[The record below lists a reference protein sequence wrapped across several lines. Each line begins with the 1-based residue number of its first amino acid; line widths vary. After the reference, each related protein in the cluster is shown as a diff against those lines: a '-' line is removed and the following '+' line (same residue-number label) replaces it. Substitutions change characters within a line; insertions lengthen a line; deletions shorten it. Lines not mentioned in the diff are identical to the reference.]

1 MLGGIWH
8 DINVKMVLVLLTNI
22 KSLEKNKIQSQT
34 SMLIEI
40 SKNDKLT
47 QYLACLL
54 V

>member
-22 KSLEKNKIQSQT
+22 KSLEKKQNPKPNINVNW
-34 SMLIEI
+34 
-40 SKNDKLT
+40 NDKLT
-47 QYLACLL
+47 QYLACLI